1 VTKGDVIFSI
11 PLSSCLRDDDPPLW
25 YDCAASST
33 TSAAAADESDTEDDG
48 DGQPCL
54 IAGSYNPSDWASRLA
69 AKVLDARLFG
79 ADSAGGEGCQAE
91 AAAAARRLW
100 LDLLPDPDRLRPT
113 LPVHWSPAVLRSAC
127 CTSLELAVD
136 TAYFARARSVDG
148 LAAAL
153 ASALRSSGSPAL
165 RGAGP
170 ERIRRL
176 CDDAL
181 DVVQT
186 RSCRVAP
193 NRFFP
198 PLEAEAGSG
207 RPDGEKLGDG
217 EVGGGGDR
225 AVCEAEWSPPLRVL
239 APVFDMINHSPRPNA
254 EFYVVVAGEEP
265 DEQERERLA
274 VRALRD
280 LEPGDQILIDYGVS
294 ARPAYRCLAS
304 YGFVPA
310 AAAGPGSPEEEE
322 DEDDDDDVAEV
333 YIDGSRYEVTRSTV
347 PEDIVLAVAPG
358 PSSVG
363 SAAGA
368 GAGAGAAGAALTP
381 DRAIRLASR
390 LSDVAYQLLLN
401 PLDHEN
407 FGDAP
412 RGADGGDDEDEDED
426 DEDGGRGGTEESPS
440 DVVSARLAASLRW
453 SQHRILLACAMGLR
467 DWAVGGGG

>member
-1 VTKGDVIFSI
+1 VHANSAARKGDVIFSI
-11 PLSSCLRDDDPPLW
+11 PLSSCLRDDDPPVW
-25 YDCAASST
+25 YDCAAATST
-33 TSAAAADESDTEDDG
+33 TSAAAADESDAEDGGD

-69 AKVLDARLFG
+69 AKVLHARLFCAEG
-79 ADSAGGEGCQAE
+79 AGGGGGQAE
-91 AAAAARRLW
+91 AARRLW

-136 TAYFARARSVDG
+136 TAFFARARSVDG

-170 ERIRRL
+170 ERLRRL

-198 PLEAEAGSG
+198 PREAEAGSG
-207 RPDGEKLGDG
+207 RPEAEKVGDG

-254 EFYVVVAGEEP
+254 EFFVDVAGEEP
-265 DEQERERLA
+265 DEQSHERLA

-280 LEPGDQILIDYGVS
+280 LEPGEQILIDYGVS

-310 AAAGPGSPEEEE
+310 AAAGPGNPEED
-322 DEDDDDDVAEV
+322 DEDDDDVAEV

-347 PEDIVLAVAPG
+347 PEDIVLAVAPA

-363 SAAGA
+363 SGSAA
-368 GAGAGAAGAALTP
+368 AAGAALTP
-381 DRAIRLASR
+381 DGAIRLASR

-401 PLDHEN
+401 PLGHES

-412 RGADGGDDEDEDED
+412 RGADGADDEDED
-426 DEDGGRGGTEESPS
+426 DEDGGRRGTDESPS

>member
-25 YDCAASST
+25 YDCAAA
-33 TSAAAADESDTEDDG
+33 TSAAAAAADESDTEDDG

-54 IAGSYNPSDWASRLA
+54 IAGSYNPSDWAARLA

-79 ADSAGGEGCQAE
+79 ADGAGGGEDRE
-91 AAAAARRLW
+91 ADAARRLW

-136 TAYFARARSVDG
+136 SAYFARARSVDG

-153 ASALRSSGSPAL
+153 TSALRSSGSPAL
-165 RGAGP
+165 RGASP

-193 NRFFP
+193 SRFSF
-198 PLEAEAGSG
+198 LAREAEAGSG

-225 AVCEAEWSPPLRVL
+225 AVCEAEWSPPLRIL

-254 EFYVVVAGEEP
+254 EFFVAGGAGEEP
-265 DEQERERLA
+265 DEQAHERLA

-280 LEPGDQILIDYGVS
+280 LEPGEQIFIDYGVS

-310 AAAGPGSPEEEE
+310 AAAGLGISEEEE
-322 DEDDDDDVAEV
+322 DDDDDDVAEV

-363 SAAGA
+363 SGSAA
-368 GAGAGAAGAALTP
+368 AAGAALTP

-401 PLDHEN
+401 PLGHES

-412 RGADGGDDEDEDED
+412 RGADGADDEDED
-426 DEDGGRGGTEESPS
+426 DEDGGRGGTDESPS